1 MRIAERKPPL
11 DLLNE
16 ILGGITDTVR
26 TATVADAE
34 QLNALN
40 NEFNGEGETTLENV
54 RDCLSCNPQE
64 VVIVDEDQGKLTGFV
79 CIQLKKSFCYND
91 YRPEIAE
98 VYVRPEY
105 RKQKIASRMI
115 GFAEEYCRKNFPLH
129 KFELLTGEKNLVA
142 QLVYDKLGYKPD
154 HELHLSKRV

>member
-1 MRIAERKPPL
+1 M
-11 DLLNE
+11 
-16 ILGGITDTVR
+16 VR

-40 NEFNGEGETTLENV
+40 NEFNGEGETTIDNI
-54 RDCLSCNPQE
+54 RNCLSCNPRE
-64 VVIVDEDQGKLTGFV
+64 VVIVDEDDGRLTGFV
-79 CIQLKKSFCYND
+79 CVQLKKSFCYND

-115 GFAEEYCRKNFPLH
+115 GFAEEYCRESFPLH

-142 QLVYDKLGYKPD
+142 RLVYDKLGYKPD
-154 HELHLSKRV
+154 HEIHLSKRV